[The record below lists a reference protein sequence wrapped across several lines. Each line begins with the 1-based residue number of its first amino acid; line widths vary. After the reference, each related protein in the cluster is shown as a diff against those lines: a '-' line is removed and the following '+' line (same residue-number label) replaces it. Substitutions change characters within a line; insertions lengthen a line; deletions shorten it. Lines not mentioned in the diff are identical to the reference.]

1 MQPIKNVLHLHNLAT
16 PSGIAAK
23 MVPNQMSQTMSS
35 NSALTERHKKR
46 IDNLFLK
53 LAAMYGHV
61 WKSLYK
67 SGEFL
72 AFTKLEWLNALA
84 RFDDDIITKAL
95 LHSQNHW
102 EYPPTLPQF
111 IECCKTHSNRIFVLE
126 RHNTDRNIPVAHEAL
141 NKIRTIL
148 NMKPR

>member
-1 MQPIKNVLHLHNLAT
+1 MH
-16 PSGIAAK
+16 
-23 MVPNQMSQTMSS
+23 
-35 NSALTERHKKR
+35 TEKDKKR
-46 IDNLFLK
+46 IDHLFLK

-67 SGEFL
+67 SDEFL
-72 AFTKLEWLNALA
+72 AFTKTEWLNALA
-84 RFDDDIITKAL
+84 RFDDIIIAKAL
-95 LHSQNHW
+95 TYSQNHY

-111 IECCKTHSNRIFVLE
+111 IECCKAHSNRVFVVE
-126 RHNTDRNIPVAHEAL
+126 RHATDRNIAIAHEAL

>member
-1 MQPIKNVLHLHNLAT
+1 MQPIKNVMHLQNLTT

-23 MVPNQMSQTMSS
+23 VVSNQTSQMSSSS
-35 NSALTERHKKR
+35 NHTEKHKKR

-67 SGEFL
+67 SDEFL
-72 AFTKLEWLNALA
+72 AFTKDEWLNALA
-84 RFDDDIITKAL
+84 RFDDEIITKAL
-95 LHSQNHW
+95 LYSRNHY

-111 IECCKTHSNRIFVLE
+111 IECCKAHSNRVFALE
-126 RHNTDRNIPVAHEAL
+126 RHTSDRNITVAHEAL
-141 NKIRTIL
+141 NKIRIIL

>member
-1 MQPIKNVLHLHNLAT
+1 MQPIKNVLNLQNLAT

-23 MVPNQMSQTMSS
+23 GVSNQTSPMSS
-35 NSALTERHKKR
+35 NFNHTEKHKKR

-67 SGEFL
+67 SDEFL
-72 AFTKLEWLNALA
+72 AFTKDEWLNALA
-84 RFDDDIITKAL
+84 RFDDEIITKTL
-95 LHSQNHW
+95 LYSRNHY

-111 IECCKTHSNRIFVLE
+111 IECCKAHSNRVFVLE
-126 RHNTDRNIPVAHEAL
+126 RHSNDRNIAVAHEAL